1 MNEVKRANPFRTA
14 LQKLLKNKLAVVCLV
29 VLVVEIIMVIFAPQI
44 AKFNYA
50 DQDPSI
56 RLRPGFWAQWTEVT
70 DPDAPGYNPK
80 NQYVP
85 GHYLGTDAY
94 GRDVFARILFGGR
107 VSLMVG
113 FFSTLLGLVV
123 GVACGLLAAYYPKL
137 DNPIMRV
144 MDLLFAF
151 PSILLA
157 MLIIAML
164 GINIVNTTI
173 AIAVWSIPSFAR
185 MVRGKALQVK
195 EEDYIMAT
203 RSLGA
208 RDSRILFVHILKNCL
223 PTIIVIATM
232 RMASSLIS
240 ISTLSYLGM
249 GVVPPQP
256 EWGDMI
262 SAAKEQMWNRPSL
275 TFVPGI
281 VVMVTVICFNIL
293 GDKLRD
299 ILDPSL
305 KD

>member
-1 MNEVKRANPFRTA
+1 MNKVKRTNPFRTA
-14 LQKLLKNKLAVVCLV
+14 LDKLLKNKLAVLCLLI
-29 VLVVEIIMVIFAPQI
+29 LVTEIIMLIFAPQI
-44 AKFNYA
+44 APFDFAEQN
-50 DQDPSI
+50 PSI
-56 RLRPGFWAQWTEVT
+56 RLRPGFWAKWTEVT
-70 DPDAPGYNPK
+70 DPAAEGYNPK

-94 GRDVFARILFGGR
+94 GRDVYSRLLYGGR
-107 VSLMVG
+107 ISMMVG
-113 FFSTLLGLVV
+113 FFSTMMGLIV
-123 GVACGLLAAYYPKL
+123 GVTCGLLAAYFPKL
-137 DNPIMRV
+137 DNPIMRF
-144 MDLLFAF
+144 MDLLFTF

-173 AIAVWSIPSFAR
+173 AIAIWSIPSFAR

-195 EEDYIMAT
+195 QEDYIMAT

-208 RDSRILFVHILKNCL
+208 SDGRILFIHILKNCL

-262 SAAKEQMWNRPSL
+262 SAGKEQLWNRPSL
-275 TFVPGI
+275 VFTPGI

>member
-1 MNEVKRANPFRTA
+1 MDDIKRTNPFRTA
-14 LQKLLKNKLAVVCLV
+14 LEKLLKNKLAVVCLII
-29 VLVVEIIMVIFAPQI
+29 LVAEIIMVIFAPYI
-44 AKFNYA
+44 TSFDYA

-56 RLRPGFWAQWTEVT
+56 RLRPGFWAKWTEVT
-70 DPDAPGYNPK
+70 DPEAEGYNPK

-94 GRDVFARILFGGR
+94 GRDVFSRILYGGR
-107 VSLMVG
+107 ISLSVG
-113 FFSTLLGLVV
+113 FFSTLMGLVV
-123 GVACGLLAAYYPKL
+123 GVACGLLAAYFPRL

-208 RDSRILFVHILKNCL
+208 SDARILFVHILKNCL